1 MVLYFIFKHY
11 SILPYL
17 SFLKKKKKNTHGY
30 LYITFKHHN
39 TKKEKHY
46 CMHKARMM
54 NLIYIYIYIKEELKE
69 LYIILPSS
77 HKEDFSTMT

>member
-1 MVLYFIFKHY
+1 MVIYISLL
-11 SILPYL
+11 SIIT
-17 SFLKKKKKNTHGY
+17 LKKK
-30 LYITFKHHN
+30 
-39 TKKEKHY
+39 KHY

-77 HKEDFSTMT
+77 HKEDFSTIT